1 MSNGKVRCGCQR
13 CTCGG
18 LMGPVVLIALGTL
31 FLIDRF
37 VSGVSFGQLWPGLLI
52 AIGLVKLAEA
62 FASTEGHQ
70 GT

>member
-1 MSNGKVRCGCQR
+1 MSNGKIRCTCQR
-13 CTCGG
+13 CTAAG
-18 LMGPVVLIALGTL
+18 LMGPVVLITLGGL

-62 FASTEGHQ
+62 MASNAGHQ
-70 GT
+70 GS